1 MTATSS
7 GRTVGGEEQQ
17 KARAVRGLGNPM
29 GRGPTASDREGRSA
43 AAAAG
48 GVRVF
53 EGEPRLLEV
62 ALVVQ
67 GDAVQVLGAE
77 SVHEAAYA
85 GALDHDVVVG
95 GLVFDAEAVFEAG
108 APARQHADPQPG
120 GLRGHL
126 LLRHEFAHLDRRLV
140 GQRQGDG
147 SRTLCRRHCDPP
159 VTCELRKSRR
169 PCQLSLREARAL
181 MRLTLADWLVVALYF
196 LFNIGVGLY
205 YKRRAGKSTAEYFL
219 SGRNVPWWLAGTSMV
234 ATTFAADT
242 PLVVTGLVA
251 QNGIAGNWLWW
262 NLLASGMLSVFFY
275 ARLWRRSGVMTDIEF
290 AEIRYAGPPAAFLR
304 GFRALYLGLLMNCII
319 LGWVNLAMAKI
330 LELVFGISKGEA
342 LWIVVG
348 LIVLPSAIS
357 TLSGLWG
364 VLVTD
369 LFQFVIKMGMVIVLA
384 VVAVQAVGGI
394 EAMKAKLALIDQA
407 RAASGSRGSVLSFV
421 PDVGSAWVP
430 FLTFFVYIGVNW
442 WATWYPGAE
451 PGGGGY
457 VAQRMLSAKDERHS
471 LLATLW
477 FNIAHYAVR
486 PWPWILVA
494 LASLILFPGLPDPE
508 TGYIRVMID
517 YLPSSLRGLMI
528 AAFAAAFMSTIATQ
542 LNWGASYLVNDF
554 YRRFVRREAGEP
566 HYVLA
571 SRLATALLTVISAAV
586 AFRIESIGGAWKLL
600 IITGAGTGA
609 VLLLRWYWW
618 RINAWSEVSAM
629 IAAFVV
635 SVLLQTVWGLDSD
648 RPLDFAHIVLI
659 TVAVT
664 TVVWLAVT
672 FLTRPES
679 ESTLVAFYR
688 RTRPSRTG
696 WGPVAA
702 RAPDVQASSD
712 GLANLL
718 DWVAGCV
725 LVYGAL
731 FGVGKLLLH
740 ETLPGLLLLALSGLA
755 GGVIYRDLSRR
766 GWSTVVE

>member
-1 MTATSS
+1 
-7 GRTVGGEEQQ
+7 
-17 KARAVRGLGNPM
+17 
-29 GRGPTASDREGRSA
+29 
-43 AAAAG
+43 
-48 GVRVF
+48 
-53 EGEPRLLEV
+53 
-62 ALVVQ
+62 
-67 GDAVQVLGAE
+67 
-77 SVHEAAYA
+77 
-85 GALDHDVVVG
+85 
-95 GLVFDAEAVFEAG
+95 
-108 APARQHADPQPG
+108 
-120 GLRGHL
+120 
-126 LLRHEFAHLDRRLV
+126 
-140 GQRQGDG
+140 
-147 SRTLCRRHCDPP
+147 
-159 VTCELRKSRR
+159 
-169 PCQLSLREARAL
+169 
-181 MRLTLADWLVVALYF
+181 MRLDWLDWSIIALYF
-196 LFNIGVGLY
+196 AFNVAVGLY
-205 YKRRAGKSTAEYFL
+205 YKRRASRDTAEFFL
-219 SGRNVPWWLAGTSMV
+219 SGRNVPWWLAGTSIV

-251 QNGIAGNWLWW
+251 RNGIAGNWLWW
-262 NLLASGMLSVFFY
+262 NLLASGMLTVFFY
-275 ARLWRRSGVMTDIEF
+275 ARLWRRAGVMTDIEF
-290 AEIRYAGPPAAFLR
+290 SELRYAGPPAAFLR
-304 GFRALYLGLLMNCII
+304 GFRALYLGLLINCII

-330 LELVFGISKGEA
+330 LQLVFSISKGEA

-348 LIVLPSAIS
+348 LIVLTSAIS

-384 VVAVQAVGGI
+384 VVAVDAVGGI
-394 EAMKAKLALIDQA
+394 EAMKAKLAVIDRV

-421 PDVGSAWVP
+421 PEVGSAWMP
-430 FLTFFVYIGVNW
+430 MLTFFVYIAVNW

-457 VAQRMLSAKDERHS
+457 VAQRMLSAKDEKHS

-494 LASLILFPGLPDPE
+494 LASLILFPGLQDPE

-517 YLPSSLRGLMI
+517 YLPSSLRGLMV

-554 YRRFVRREAGEP
+554 YRRFVRRDASEP

-618 RINAWSEVSAM
+618 RINAWSEVAAM
-629 IAAFVV
+629 ITAFVV
-635 SVLLQTVWGLDSD
+635 SVLLQTVGGLDSD
-648 RPLDFAHIVLI
+648 RPLDFARIVLV

-664 TVVWLAVT
+664 TVVWLVVT
-672 FLTRPES
+672 FATRPEMDA
-679 ESTLVAFYR
+679 TLVAFYR
-688 RTRPSRTG
+688 RTRPSRLG

-702 RAPDVQASSD
+702 RAPDVRPSTD

-740 ETLPGLLLLALSGLA
+740 ETLPGILMLGVGAI
-755 GGVIYRDLSRR
+755 GGVVIYRDLSRR
-766 GWSTVVE
+766 GWRSVVE